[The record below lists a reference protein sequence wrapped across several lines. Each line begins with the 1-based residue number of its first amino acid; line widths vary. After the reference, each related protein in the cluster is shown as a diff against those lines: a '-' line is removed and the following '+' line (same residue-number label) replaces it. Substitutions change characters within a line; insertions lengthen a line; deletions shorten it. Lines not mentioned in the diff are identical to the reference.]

1 MLVIRNLRD
10 IYTKFKLYWIEQQII
25 NKNRIAGNSTLV
37 KQSVNLWDRLNKDN
51 LMPITLAADIDRSDT
66 LLWLLD
72 ERKKY
77 NGLLMININ
86 NEIKITDNKD
96 SNMSCRIA
104 YIIGYIIVISGVL
117 FKLACKIN
125 EIYTLGLKNY
135 VHSTGPV
142 FIEYLLSCL
151 FCLCILIVQF
161 LRLLK
166 IQYETVINAFA
177 CFLGWLYMFFFHN
190 AISIYWTIGHYDL

>member
-1 MLVIRNLRD
+1 MLAIRNLRD

-51 LMPITLAADIDRSDT
+51 LTPITLAADIDRSDT

-86 NEIKITDNKD
+86 NETKITDNKG

-104 YIIGYIIVISGVL
+104 YIIGYIIVISGKPPPRIKGHALIQCLGTSLL
-117 FKLACKIN
+117 FPWPSN
-125 EIYTLGLKNY
+125 
-135 VHSTGPV
+135 
-142 FIEYLLSCL
+142 
-151 FCLCILIVQF
+151 
-161 LRLLK
+161 
-166 IQYETVINAFA
+166 
-177 CFLGWLYMFFFHN
+177 
-190 AISIYWTIGHYDL
+190 